1 MAINS
6 LALRGE
12 GCHKELVGAVVLMR
26 ESKKHIEAFSGE
38 LRIIAILL
46 LYFDIISLY
55 AEIAEYDPISSFIAA
70 TY

>member
-1 MAINS
+1 
-6 LALRGE
+6 
-12 GCHKELVGAVVLMR
+12 MR

-70 TY
+70 EY